1 MADGQAPQYSRR
13 VTLIGRLRYERE
25 GSLTLADGR
34 LVFDTHETVFDVP
47 VSELHSVML
56 SPDGFHVWHG
66 STAYRFRCGPASSRS
81 NHGQPDGSSAID
93 FVLSLLSAPGAVAEQ
108 KQSKRSGADWVAR
121 LTPVVGQPPPGVKVR
136 RPWSTLKLVGV
147 IVGGTVVATAAVTGL
162 LYLFG

>member
-47 VSELHSVML
+47 VSELHSVMS

-66 STAYRFRCGPASSRS
+66 STAYRFRCGPASSRDG
-81 NHGQPDGSSAID
+81 HLDGSSGIGLA
-93 FVLSLLSAPGAVAEQ
+93 LSLLSAPGAFAEQ
-108 KQSKRSGADWVAR
+108 KQSKRAGADWVAR
-121 LTPVVGQPPPGVKVR
+121 LTPAVGQPPPGVKVR
-136 RPWSTLKLVGV
+136 RPWSTLKLVGA
-147 IVGGTVVATAAVTGL
+147 IVGGTVALTAAVTGL
-162 LYLFG
+162 MFLFA